1 MLHEIFLHVMI
12 SPRPSL
18 YVCNMLIFI
27 INKFIRWADK
37 YNPLG
42 TSKYLIGIG
51 VTSALGFNC
60 YALTLSEAVQLARQ
74 GDPTFLSAQANLVVA
89 QERANQAFAN
99 VLPQINASGNTN
111 FNHRIYTTTG
121 ATSTTFNDRFNSNSA
136 QVNLTQPLFR
146 SANRAAIA
154 QSDATVAQ
162 AEYQFVAA
170 DQDLLV
176 RLAQAW
182 FEVLSA
188 RDQLTYTFGQVG
200 AAKHEFEQ
208 AARAAELG
216 IAGPPVREEAR
227 LKYEQAVAERAAA
240 ESEQAIKFAALEL
253 VIGPAAFP
261 TLPALSDQYIPPT
274 MQGDAL
280 ERWLGLA
287 ETSNPTILAGLSALS
302 AAQSEIRKQ
311 YAGHEPTVD
320 ITGSYGRNAQG
331 SGTFGGQGG
340 FNSTSSAIGLQV
352 NLPIFSGGGQ
362 SAKVREAIALRTRA
376 QQDLESARRN
386 ARSQGTQAWHGTVAS
401 QSRLNA
407 AQRAVQ
413 FSTLNLQAALSG
425 SVIGI
430 KKELDVLRGRQQLYG
445 ALRDLAKARYDV
457 SLNHFRLKAIVG
469 QLTDEDVVRLDQWLI
484 APSK

>member
-1 MLHEIFLHVMI
+1 MGKKQG
-12 SPRPSL
+12 SL
-18 YVCNMLIFI
+18 KGI
-27 INKFIRWADK
+27 IQ
-37 YNPLG
+37 LG
-42 TSKYLIGIG
+42 TIWAFSL
-51 VTSALGFNC
+51 NC
-60 YALTLSEAVQLARQ
+60 YALTLSEAVQLARS
-74 GDPTFLSAQANLVVA
+74 GDPIFLSAQANLVVA

-99 VLPQINASGNTN
+99 VLLQINASGNTN
-111 FNHRIYTTTG
+111 SNHRIYTTTG
-121 ATSTTFNDRFNSNSA
+121 TTSTTFNDRFNSNSA

-154 QSDATVAQ
+154 QSDAAVAQ

-170 DQDLLV
+170 DQDLLM

-188 RDQLTYTFGQVG
+188 RDQLTYTQGQVG

-208 AARAAELG
+208 SARAVDLG

-227 LKYEQAVAERAAA
+227 FKYEQALAERAAA
-240 ESEQAIKFAALEL
+240 ESDQAVKFAALEL
-253 VIGPAAFP
+253 VIGPTAFP
-261 TLPALSDQYIPPT
+261 TLPALSDQYVPPT
-274 MQGDAL
+274 TKDDAL
-280 ERWLGLA
+280 ERWLRLA

-320 ITGSYGRNAQG
+320 ITGSFGRNAQG

-352 NLPIFSGGGQ
+352 NLPIYSGGGQ
-362 SAKVREAIALRTRA
+362 SAKVREAIALRERA
-376 QQDLESARRN
+376 RQDLESARRN
-386 ARSQGTQAWHGTVAS
+386 ARSQGTQAWHGAVAS

-407 AQRAVQ
+407 AQQAVH
-413 FSTLNLQAALSG
+413 FSTLTLQAALSG
-425 SVIGI
+425 SAIGI
-430 KKELDVLRGRQQLYG
+430 KKELDVLKGRQQLYG

-457 SLNHFRLKAIVG
+457 SLNLFRLKATVG
-469 QLTDEDVVRLDQWLI
+469 QLSDEDITSLDRWLNV
-484 APSK
+484 PGK